1 MRAWIV
7 ALALVIAGTA
17 NVPVAAAQPRTG
29 PPPRTDPAPLPRVDR
44 LNDRQLD
51 RRDAVKKKIR
61 AMRAYTLTEE
71 LELDEKS
78 AAKLFPVL
86 AKWDEVSD
94 KLIVQRL
101 DVQRRLAAAT
111 AVPGDPKVLDKL
123 IDEAIANQKAFW
135 DLEDKRLSELRKIL
149 TPTQTAR
156 LIVVLPAFERR
167 IQKQL
172 QTVTRRRTPRRDR
185 MQDPFAGE
193 DEERDAD
200 RDLLRPDA
208 TAPRR
213 R

>member
-208 TAPRR
+208 TA
-213 R
+213 